1 MKYRKCREFLLMAK
15 NKTNSVVKK
24 EMDRLDNLGPTVS
37 IDQIEP
43 TTFVFNF
50 NFEIMKYHRQ
60 RVSRFHQY
68 DPLSKYKDRVRTM
81 IINSM
86 AASNLEIPEN
96 CWKAPFEIDIVCA
109 RPPKKGSGSKKSLVY
124 KLLGSIK
131 RSIYPDLDNLAKT
144 PMDIMNELIW
154 YDDAQAY
161 KLSIEKL
168 YSLEEYTK
176 ITVKFRPEDPKLS
189 VGRLTSEEATR
200 YEGLINQIDTEIWNT
215 TK

>member
-1 MKYRKCREFLLMAK
+1 MAK
-15 NKTNSVVKK
+15 NKTNSVIKK
-24 EMDRLDNLGPTVS
+24 EMDRLDQLGATVT
-37 IDQIEP
+37 IEQLEP

-68 DPLSKYKDRVRTM
+68 DPLSKYKERVRNMITTTM
-81 IINSM
+81 T
-86 AASNLEIPEN
+86 ASNLEIPEN

-109 RPPKKGSGSKKSLVY
+109 RPPKKGSGNKKSLVY

-144 PMDIMNELIW
+144 PMDIMNDLIW

-161 KLSIEKL
+161 KLSIEKK
-168 YSLEEYTK
+168 YSLDEYTK
-176 ITVKFRPEDPKLS
+176 ITVNFNPEDPKLS
-189 VGRLTSEEATR
+189 AGRLTSEEATR
-200 YEGLINQIDTEIWNT
+200 YEELINQINAEIWN
-215 TK
+215 KSK

>member
-1 MKYRKCREFLLMAK
+1 MAK

-24 EMDRLDNLGPTVS
+24 EMDRLDQLGATVS

-68 DPLSKYKDRVRTM
+68 DPLSKYKDLVRTM

-86 AASNLEIPEN
+86 ASSNLEIPEN

>member
-1 MKYRKCREFLLMAK
+1 MAK

-24 EMDRLDNLGPTVS
+24 EMDRLDQLGATVK
-37 IDQIEP
+37 IEQIEP

-68 DPLSKYKDRVRTM
+68 DPLSKYKDRVRNM
-81 IINSM
+81 ITNSM
-86 AASNLEIPEN
+86 SASNLEIPEN

-161 KLSIEKL
+161 KLSIEKR

-176 ITVKFRPEDPKLS
+176 ITVKFSPEDPKLS

-200 YEGLINQIDTEIWNT
+200 YEELINQIDTEIWNT